1 MPGSAQRGVVIIL
14 ARERCHLANGNRT
27 HGECERER
35 GAASSSPLT
44 GNTIQMFS
52 KCSLTEETQVNN
64 HSPFLSHV
72 ILIKRNSV

>member
-1 MPGSAQRGVVIIL
+1 MPGSAQRGVVIIWRGKDAIWQMATGL
-14 ARERCHLANGNRT
+14 MGS
-27 HGECERER
+27 ERER